1 MTSNST
7 SCERHKRSR
16 GYLLAVTLLASHPS
30 SSALVCR
37 SNFRQTR
44 ASVPHRSET
53 TYIYSSSSSSSTL
66 TSLNSIG
73 DPERDSD
80 RERRSKDKRSEST
93 DGTQRRR
100 RRNANGKYTRQR
112 KSTSND
118 KAQSNEQNKPPD
130 GKTKESNKIRTTSNN
145 SLKAFTSGPT
155 KQHDDRQSNNITIDG
170 LKKRVVQ
177 LETLVSSQQSEMQ
190 KLRREIDDMAKTL
203 GGVVNFVEQLQD
215 FVQDDVS
222 SKSDE
227 TRKLSFGTDSDSQ
240 PMFTEDHEIF
250 GIAPTTIKDAA
261 DSAGQS
267 ILSAILAGKHR
278 MLVDVRDAEL
288 TRDPSLL
295 VEFIELAILP
305 VAAGLQ
311 GLDQYTNRVKIVFP
325 TVKDLVDYRKFMALA
340 APEVVSLST
349 LGFDPIEE
357 KDNLIVIV
365 APPPDDVAGCNMMQK
380 LLQSENPQQRI
391 ARPVV
396 VINHHMMPIDTGM
409 GKFTVV
415 YHLRLLSVQYMTGD
429 IVPEYVSE
437 NDEEDGEQDKG
448 EGDSALEAA
457 MTHAREIGVHQ
468 GVTRAMVIRA
478 YPKPWHVFVDVSPD
492 TDADF
497 EVAAT
502 FDSEPTQ
509 EDVNYSI
516 VECLEGSERED
527 ELVAKQMQAALDAGQ
542 LTRVSEMLGISPNS
556 IAESMGMPSSDS
568 SEEDKNDSDT
578 NDISD
583 WDDLYY
589 DDWFNE
595 DSV

>member
-1 MTSNST
+1 
-7 SCERHKRSR
+7 
-16 GYLLAVTLLASHPS
+16 V
-30 SSALVCR
+30 
-37 SNFRQTR
+37 
-44 ASVPHRSET
+44 HRSET
-53 TYIYSSSSSSSTL
+53 TYIKSSSVTL

-73 DPERDSD
+73 DPERNSD

-93 DGTQRRR
+93 DGAQRRR

-112 KSTSND
+112 KNTSNN
-118 KAQSNEQNKPPD
+118 KAQSNEQNKPSD

-155 KQHDDRQSNNITIDG
+155 KQHDDIQSNNMTIDG

-177 LETLVSSQQSEMQ
+177 LETLASSQQSEMQ
-190 KLRREIDDMAKTL
+190 KLRRELDEMAETL
-203 GGVVNFVEQLQD
+203 GGIVNFVEQLQD
-215 FVQDDVS
+215 FVQYDG

-227 TRKLSFGTDSDSQ
+227 TRKLSFGSSSDTQ

-250 GIAPTTIKDAA
+250 GTAPTTIKDAA

-325 TVKDLVDYRKFMALA
+325 SVKDLVDYRKFMALT

-349 LGFDPIEE
+349 LGFDPIED

-365 APPPDDVAGCNMMQK
+365 APPPDDVAGCNMMQQ

-391 ARPVV
+391 PRPVV

-437 NDEEDGEQDKG
+437 NEEEDGEQEKG

-468 GVTRAMVIRA
+468 VRVL
-478 YPKPWHVFVDVSPD
+478 VFCML
-492 TDADF
+492 
-497 EVAAT
+497 
-502 FDSEPTQ
+502 
-509 EDVNYSI
+509 I
-516 VECLEGSERED
+516 
-527 ELVAKQMQAALDAGQ
+527 ALPQ
-542 LTRVSEMLGISPNS
+542 FP
-556 IAESMGMPSSDS
+556 
-568 SEEDKNDSDT
+568 
-578 NDISD
+578 
-583 WDDLYY
+583 
-589 DDWFNE
+589 
-595 DSV
+595 